1 MYLLNET
8 IKNIL
13 SNFIPHEKI
22 VYDDHDPPWINSK
35 IKNLIAEKNIAK
47 KCYLKNSSNIQL
59 FRRFQSLQNLL
70 NVTIEKSNK
79 HFCSRISSKLM
90 DPATSPKAYWSILKT
105 FLNNKKVPCIP
116 PIYHNNNYITD
127 FKEKAEI
134 FNNFFA
140 KILANFQL
148 ILLKKQITVF
158 LRSLLLKMKIIK
170 NLDPN
175 KAHGHDMIGIRM
187 LKICGESILKPLEL
201 VFKSCIESGKFPI
214 EWKKAN
220 VVPVH
225 KKNDKQLKENYRPIS
240 LLPICG
246 KILEQLIYNKMFEFF
261 IHNEL
266 ISLSQSGFKPVDS
279 YINQLLCI
287 TLDIYQFF
295 DDGLETKAAFLDIG
309 KVFEKV

>member
-1 MYLLNET
+1 MESGVHSSLYPNFHHQKVFAKFNLKFFYSPTYEREIWHYNKANIDLICGSINEFSWKNRFSNIDANQKVYSFNET

-13 SNFIPHEKI
+13 SNFKRHEKI
-22 VYDDHDPPWINSK
+22 VCDDRNHPWINSK

-158 LRSLLLKMKIIK
+158 LRSLLLKMT
-170 NLDPN
+170 L
-175 KAHGHDMIGIRM
+175 R
-187 LKICGESILKPLEL
+187 
-201 VFKSCIESGKFPI
+201 KS
-214 EWKKAN
+214 
-220 VVPVH
+220 
-225 KKNDKQLKENYRPIS
+225 
-240 LLPICG
+240 
-246 KILEQLIYNKMFEFF
+246 
-261 IHNEL
+261 
-266 ISLSQSGFKPVDS
+266 
-279 YINQLLCI
+279 
-287 TLDIYQFF
+287 
-295 DDGLETKAAFLDIG
+295 
-309 KVFEKV
+309 